1 MGDEEI
7 QLLEAEIVEIHAER
21 TSSNGTPYCALE
33 IESGDWIFVWEGH
46 WKDEI
51 EDNLE
56 QYRGLKAEI
65 YVKDR
70 SDEEE
75 NDPWYHLE
83 AVVPQSPETAA
94 EFLERKRRKSQAS
107 A

>member
-51 EDNLE
+51 EDNIQ
-56 QYRGLKAEI
+56 QYRGLQAEI

-70 SDEEE
+70 SDEDD

-83 AVVPQSPETAA
+83 AVVPQSPERAGD
-94 EFLERKRRKSQAS
+94 FLERKRKQSQAS

>member
-1 MGDEEI
+1 MSEEDI
-7 QLLEAEIVEIHAER
+7 ELLEATIVEVHADR

-51 EDNLE
+51 EDNSA
-56 QYRGLKAEI
+56 QYRGLDAEI
-65 YVKDR
+65 YAKDK
-70 SDEEE
+70 SDEEDD
-75 NDPWYHLE
+75 DPWYHLE
-83 AVVPQSPETAA
+83 AIVPQSPEKAGQ
-94 EFLERKRRKSQAS
+94 FLDRKVKQDQAS

>member
-7 QLLEAEIVEIHAER
+7 ELLEATITEVHADR
-21 TSSNGTPYCALE
+21 TSSNGTPYCAIE

-51 EDNLE
+51 ENNID

-65 YVKDR
+65 YAVDR
-70 SDEEE
+70 SDEEDD
-75 NDPWYHLE
+75 DPWYHLE
-83 AVVPQSPETAA
+83 AVVPQSPEKANQ
-94 EFLERKRRKSQAS
+94 FLDRKVKQNQAS